1 MVTHDFE
8 GKVAL
13 VTGGTR
19 GIGNATARML
29 AEGGAKV
36 AITSRKAEAAE
47 AAAAE
52 LADITGGTVIG
63 LAAHAGEPEAADE
76 ACARVRAE
84 FGGLDIL
91 INNAGTNPAYG
102 PVAKQERSALEKTFA
117 INALAP
123 MNWVRAALAHGLG
136 ERPGAAVVNVAS
148 IGGWTVE
155 DGLGAYNASKAA
167 LLHVTKQLSREL
179 APAVRV
185 NSVSPGVVRTKLAEA
200 LWREHEKAVAAGTP
214 LGRIGEPD
222 DVADVICFLAGDGA
236 RWMTGTDVVVDGGQ
250 LVGTPVM

>member
-1 MVTHDFE
+1 MVTHDFK

-29 AEGGAKV
+29 AEAGAKV
-36 AITSRKAEAAE
+36 AITSRKADAAE
-47 AAAAE
+47 AAAAD
-52 LADITGGTVIG
+52 LARATGGTVIG
-63 LAAHAGEPEAADE
+63 LAAHAGEPGAADD
-76 ACARVRAE
+76 ACARVRSE
-84 FGGLDIL
+84 LGGIDVLV
-91 INNAGTNPAYG
+91 NNAGTNPAYG
-102 PVAKQERSALEKTFA
+102 PVIEQERSALEKTFA

-123 MNWVRAALAHGLG
+123 MNWIRAAVAHGLG

-148 IGGWTVE
+148 IGAWTVE

-167 LLHVTKQLSREL
+167 LLHVTRQLSREL
-179 APAVRV
+179 GPAVRV

-200 LWREHEKAVAAGTP
+200 LWREHEAAVAGMTP

-236 RWMTGTDVVVDGGQ
+236 RWMTGSDIVVDGGQ
-250 LVGTPVM
+250 LVGTALM

>member
-1 MVTHDFE
+1 MLTHDFT

-36 AITSRKAEAAE
+36 AITSRKADAAE

-63 LAAHAGEPEAADE
+63 LGAHAGDPDAADE
-76 ACARVRAE
+76 ACARVRAD

-91 INNAGTNPAYG
+91 INNAGTNPAFG
-102 PVAKQERSALEKTFA
+102 PVVKQERSALEKTFA
-117 INALAP
+117 INTFAP
-123 MNWVRAALAHGLG
+123 MNWVRAAVANGLG
-136 ERPGAAVVNVAS
+136 ERPGAAIVNVAS
-148 IGGWTVE
+148 IGAWTVE
-155 DGLGAYNASKAA
+155 DALGVYNASKAA
-167 LLHVTKQLSREL
+167 LLHVTRQLSREL
-179 APAVRV
+179 APNVRV
-185 NSVSPGVVRTKLAEA
+185 NSISPGVVRTKLAES
-200 LWREHEKAVAAGTP
+200 LWKEHEEAVNSITP

-236 RWMTGTDVVVDGGQ
+236 RWMTGSDIVVDGGQ
-250 LVGTPVM
+250 LIGTPLM

>member
-1 MVTHDFE
+1 MVTHDFA

-36 AITSRKAEAAE
+36 AITSRKADAAE

-63 LAAHAGEPEAADE
+63 VGAHAGEPEAADD

-102 PVAKQERSALEKTFA
+102 PVVEQERSALEKTFA

-123 MNWVRAALAHGLG
+123 MNWVRAAVAHGLG
-136 ERPGAAVVNVAS
+136 DRPGAAVVNVAS
-148 IGGWTVE
+148 IGAWTVE
-155 DGLGAYNASKAA
+155 DGVGVYNASKAA

-179 APAVRV
+179 APAIRV

-200 LWREHEKAVAAGTP
+200 LWREHEAAVAGMTP

-222 DVADVICFLAGDGA
+222 DIADVICFLAGDGA
-236 RWMTGTDVVVDGGQ
+236 RWMTGADIVVDGGQ
-250 LVGTPVM
+250 LVGTALM

>member
-1 MVTHDFE
+1 MIAHEFT

-19 GIGNATARML
+19 GIGNATARIL
-29 AEGGAKV
+29 AEGGAQV

-52 LADITGGTVIG
+52 LSGITGGTVIG
-63 LAAHAGEPEAADE
+63 LAAHAGEPDAADD

-91 INNAGTNPAYG
+91 VNNAGTNPAYG
-102 PVAKQERSALEKTFA
+102 PVVKQERSALEKTFA

-123 MNWVRAALAHGLG
+123 MNWVRVAVGHGLG
-136 ERPGAAVVNVAS
+136 ARPGAAVVNVAS
-148 IGGWTVE
+148 IGAWTVE

-179 APAVRV
+179 GERV
-185 NSVSPGVVRTKLAEA
+185 GWGPVTD
-200 LWREHEKAVAAGTP
+200 
-214 LGRIGEPD
+214 GE
-222 DVADVICFLAGDGA
+222 
-236 RWMTGTDVVVDGGQ
+236 
-250 LVGTPVM
+250 

>member
-29 AEGGAKV
+29 AAGGAKV

-76 ACARVRAE
+76 ACARVRLGKIPRSTSAISKRSFL
-84 FGGLDIL
+84 FGMVGLVCVSFRRVK
-91 INNAGTNPAYG
+91 GFG
-102 PVAKQERSALEKTFA
+102 QQG
-117 INALAP
+117 
-123 MNWVRAALAHGLG
+123 RAF
-136 ERPGAAVVNVAS
+136 
-148 IGGWTVE
+148 
-155 DGLGAYNASKAA
+155 
-167 LLHVTKQLSREL
+167 
-179 APAVRV
+179 
-185 NSVSPGVVRTKLAEA
+185 
-200 LWREHEKAVAAGTP
+200 
-214 LGRIGEPD
+214 
-222 DVADVICFLAGDGA
+222 FL
-236 RWMTGTDVVVDGGQ
+236 
-250 LVGTPVM
+250 